1 MKRRFGLLLLIFPV
15 SVLTAAD
22 VRSLVRRGNS
32 LYHRQKF
39 EEALAVYQQAE
50 VLEPDNLGIHYN
62 LGNTYY
68 RLNRY
73 SEAVSELSLATV
85 SRNPK
90 ARAQAFYNLGNVLY
104 RAGQLD
110 GAINAYKQALLA
122 NPGDRQAKENLEFCL
137 KKRQQ
142 QSPQP
147 DSAQQQKSG
156 QDRQKPQQSAQNQT
170 DQKAQSQPQAR
181 SGGQLDREQAERIL
195 QAVQQK
201 EREVQKQARRAR
213 RQRQVEKDW

>member
-1 MKRRFGLLLLIFPV
+1 MLLIFPV

-68 RLNRY
+68 RLNRH

-85 SRNPK
+85 SKNPK
-90 ARAQAFYNLGNVLY
+90 ARAQAFYNLGNTLY
-104 RAGQLD
+104 RLGRLD
-110 GAINAYKQALLA
+110 EALNAYKLALLA
-122 NPGDRQAKENLEFCL
+122 NPRDRQAKENFEFCL
-137 KKRQQ
+137 RKKQQ
-142 QSPQP
+142 QSQQP
-147 DSAQQQKSG
+147 DSTPRPHSGSGSQQQQPSG
-156 QDRQKPQQSAQNQT
+156 QNEPDRQQS
-170 DQKAQSQPQAR
+170 QAR
-181 SGGQLDREQAERIL
+181 SQAGGQLDREQAERVL

-201 EREVQKQARRAR
+201 EREAQKQARRAR

>member
-32 LYHRQKF
+32 FYHRQRF
-39 EEALAVYQQAE
+39 EEALALYQQAE

-68 RLNRY
+68 RLNRH

-90 ARAQAFYNLGNVLY
+90 ARAQAFYNLGNTLY
-104 RAGQLD
+104 RLGRLD
-110 GAINAYKQALLA
+110 EALNAYKLALLA
-122 NPGDRQAKENLEFCL
+122 NPRDRQAKENFEFCL
-137 KKRQQ
+137 RKKQQ
-142 QSPQP
+142 QSQQP
-147 DSAQQQKSG
+147 DSTSRPQSGSGPQQQQPSR
-156 QDRQKPQQSAQNQT
+156 QNEPDRQQS
-170 DQKAQSQPQAR
+170 QAR
-181 SGGQLDREQAERIL
+181 SQAGGQLDREQAERVL

-201 EREVQKQARRAR
+201 EREAQKQARRVKT
-213 RQRQVEKDW
+213 QRQVEKDW